1 MNKAIFVGVRD
12 EKHAK
17 QGRKKMKNKLQ
28 KLFSVGLLSA
38 SAVYISMAL
47 MATGCSSIN
56 ISSTGGDAEEL
67 SEVVESSS
75 DEGASSSSVAQKDKK
90 AKSSSSEKNEKTE
103 SSSSEKVESSDSEKA
118 ASSSSEKVEPKSSE
132 AVESSSSE
140 VIESSSSENDESSD
154 TTEVAS
160 SSSGS
165 NVEKKAADCSEKP
178 FPEEF
183 EYLEGR
189 GENDKHKFVMCSND
203 SAIVRWSIHHTT
215 QTDIA
220 PASEAY
226 ALSRNEY
233 DWGGDSLEFFKHDYL
248 DKRTFDKE
256 HVYEGVMNED
266 YQDFNCDASQLV
278 GAEKRTYRYDKK
290 IGDVYYMI
298 SAYPLTEVFMDENG
312 NRTIRYGFTMELEAY
327 YWAEDREKHLNKDSN
342 KEG

>member
-1 MNKAIFVGVRD
+1 
-12 EKHAK
+12 
-17 QGRKKMKNKLQ
+17 MKNKLQ

-47 MATGCSSIN
+47 MATGCSSIS

-118 ASSSSEKVEPKSSE
+118 ASSSSEKVEPTSSE
-132 AVESSSSE
+132 PAESSNSEVFESSSSENNGFSDTTRVESSSSE
-140 VIESSSSENDESSD
+140 TN
-154 TTEVAS
+154 TE
-160 SSSGS
+160 
-165 NVEKKAADCSEKP
+165 KRFADCSEKP

-189 GENDKHKFVMCSND
+189 GENDKHKFVKCSND
-203 SAIVRWSIHHTT
+203 SSIVRWTIHHTS

-226 ALSRNEY
+226 ALSREEY
-233 DWGGDSLEFFKHDYL
+233 DWGADSLEMFKRDYL
-248 DKRTFDKE
+248 DKSTFNSE
-256 HVYEGVMNED
+256 HVYEDVMDED
-266 YQDFNCDASQLV
+266 YQNVNCDASELE
-278 GAEKRTYRYDKK
+278 GAKKRTYTFRSKTD
-290 IGDVYYMI
+290 DVYYI
-298 SAYPLTEVFMDENG
+298 IIAYPLTEVLVDENG

-327 YWAEDREKHLNKDSN
+327 YWTEDREKHLNKDSN